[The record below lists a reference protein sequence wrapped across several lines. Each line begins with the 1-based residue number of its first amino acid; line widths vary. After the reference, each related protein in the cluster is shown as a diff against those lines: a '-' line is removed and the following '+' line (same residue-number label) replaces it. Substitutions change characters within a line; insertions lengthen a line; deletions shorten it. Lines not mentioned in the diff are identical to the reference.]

1 MVVGLMLIPYLEL
14 ARNLKISSGST
25 VFISSDISRLAFEAL
40 ENNIDFNVNE
50 FIDIIQDKIGN
61 EGTLL
66 FPVYNWD
73 FCHGI
78 PFNYNKTVGKTGL
91 LGNAALKREDFKRT
105 KNALYSFAVW
115 GKDKDYLC
123 SLDPVISL
131 GKNTVF
137 EYMHHNNAINIV
149 IDVGFNNHY
158 TICHYV
164 EQLLGVPYRY
174 NKYFKSDYIDEHRN
188 VSRKTYSMSVRY
200 LELDVQGNADALY
213 EEFLRLGA
221 AYEEKIGRHT
231 ISYIDIAKSIP
242 LIEKDILENNAAM
255 QAQFKGQFDKK
266 LSSDERM
273 YKIIK
278 DLFPI
283 NRSISGNGNRQ
294 TLNYLKE
301 NYLGELNIKEYSI
314 AENPATFDWNTPYEW
329 NIDEAYIEDE
339 NGNIIIDFKNNN
351 LHILGYSEPVD
362 ITIPFSELDE
372 HLYSLEDDID
382 AIPYVT
388 SYYKTRWGF
397 CLSHRQR
404 QQLRKNPKQ
413 LYHVV
418 IKSTLDKNGSI
429 TYGELIINGLLDDEI
444 LISTYICHPSMANDN
459 LSGAAVATE
468 IAKYIYSLPERKYTY
483 RIIFIPETI
492 GALIYLK
499 ENITHLQ
506 KYVKAGF
513 VLSCIG
519 DDGDYSCVH
528 TPYNNTYTD
537 KIVTH
542 VLKHIT
548 DEPKEYTFL
557 ERGSDERQFC
567 APNVDLPVCTLSRT
581 KFGKFKEYHTSNDNL
596 DFVTEIG
603 IGGGLNYIQQ
613 CINILENN
621 EYYKIKTIGEPQLG
635 KYGLYPTISQK
646 GSADYTRRL
655 TNIIAYLNGKNTVLN
670 IAEILNVSFN
680 EVLEIIMQ
688 LNEKNLINIV
698 GTEK

>member
-1 MVVGLMLIPYLEL
+1 MLIPYLEL

-137 EYMHHNNAINIV
+137 EYMHRNNAINV
-149 IDVGFNNHY
+149 VLDVAFSDHY

-174 NKYFKSDYIDEHRN
+174 NKYFKSDYIDEHGN

-213 EEFLRLGA
+213 DEFLKHGA

-339 NGNIIIDFKNNN
+339 NGNKIIDFKNNN
-351 LHILGYSEPVD
+351 LHILGYSESVD

-459 LSGAAVATE
+459 LSGIAVATK
-468 IAKYIYSLPERKYTY
+468 IAKYIYALPERKYTY

-548 DEPKEYTFL
+548 DEPKEYSYI

-567 APNVDLPVCTLSRT
+567 APNVNLPVCTLSRT
-581 KFGKFKEYHTSNDNL
+581 KFGKFKQYHTSNDNL
-596 DFVTEIG
+596 DFVTEKG
-603 IGGGLNYIQQ
+603 LQGGFNYIKE

-621 EYYKIKTIGEPQLG
+621 DYYKIKTIGEPQLG

-655 TNIIAYLNGKNTVLN
+655 TNIIAYLNGENSILD
-670 IAEILNVSFN
+670 IAEILNVPFN

>member
-78 PFNYNKTVGKTGL
+78 PFNYYKTVGKTGL

-115 GKDKDYLC
+115 GKDKDFLC

-131 GKNTVF
+131 GRNTVF
-137 EYMHHNNAINIV
+137 EYLHRNNAINV
-149 IDVGFNNHY
+149 VLDVAFSDHY

-174 NKYFKSDYIDEHRN
+174 NKYFKSDYIDEHGN

-301 NYLGELNIKEYSI
+301 NYLGELKIHEYSI
-314 AENPATFDWNTPYEW
+314 ADNPSTFDWNTPYEW

-339 NGNIIIDFKNNN
+339 NGNKIIDFKNNN
-351 LHILGYSEPVD
+351 LHILGYSESVD

-404 QQLRKNPKQ
+404 EELRKQPEK

-418 IKSTLDKNGSI
+418 IKSNFNKNGSI

-459 LSGAAVATE
+459 LSGIAVATK

-548 DEPKEYTFL
+548 DKPKEYSFL

-567 APNVDLPVCTLSRT
+567 APNVNLPVCTLSRT

-621 EYYKIKTIGEPQLG
+621 ECYKIKTVGEPQLG

-646 GSADYTRRL
+646 GSADYTRKL

>member
-137 EYMHHNNAINIV
+137 EYMHRNNAINV
-149 IDVGFNNHY
+149 VLDVAFSDHY

-174 NKYFKSDYIDEHRN
+174 NKYFKSDYIDEHGN

-213 EEFLRLGA
+213 DEFLKHGA

-339 NGNIIIDFKNNN
+339 NGNKIIDFKNNN
-351 LHILGYSEPVD
+351 LHILGYSESVD

-459 LSGAAVATE
+459 LSGIAVATK
-468 IAKYIYSLPERKYTY
+468 IAKYIYALPERKYTY

-548 DEPKEYTFL
+548 DEPKEYSYI

-567 APNVDLPVCTLSRT
+567 APLVNLPVCTLSRT

-621 EYYKIKTIGEPQLG
+621 ECYKIKTVGEPQLG

-655 TNIIAYLNGKNTVLN
+655 TNIIAYLNGENSILD
-670 IAEILNVSFN
+670 IAEILNVPFN

>member
-1 MVVGLMLIPYLEL
+1 MKKQDFIDNELLIKS
-14 ARNLKISSGST
+14 LKIKKGDI
-25 VFISSDISRLAFEAL
+25 VFFTSNITSIAFDAAMNKKAFDINL
-40 ENNIDFNVNE
+40 
-50 FIDIIQDKIGN
+50 IINLLIEKIGEN
-61 EGTLL
+61 GTLL

-73 FCHGI
+73 FCAGK
-78 PFNYNKTVGKTGL
+78 PFDYKNTISKTGL
-91 LGNAALKREDFKRT
+91 IGNEALKRKDFKRT

-115 GKDKDYLC
+115 GKDKDFLC

-137 EYMHHNNAINIV
+137 EYMHLNNAINV
-149 IDVGFNNHY
+149 VLDVAFSDHY

-174 NKYFKSDYIDEHRN
+174 NKYFKSDYIDEHGN

-301 NYLGELNIKEYSI
+301 KYLGELNIKEYSI

-339 NGNIIIDFKNNN
+339 NGNKIIDFKNNN
-351 LHILGYSEPVD
+351 LHILGYSESVD

-418 IKSTLDKNGSI
+418 IKSTLNKNGSI
-429 TYGELIINGLLDDEI
+429 TYGELIINGYEDDEI

-459 LSGAAVATE
+459 LSGIAVATK
-468 IAKYIYSLPERKYTY
+468 IAKYIYALPERKYTY

-548 DEPKEYTFL
+548 DEPKEYSFL

-567 APNVDLPVCTLSRT
+567 APNVNLPICTLSRT
-581 KFGKFKEYHTSNDNL
+581 KFGKFKKYHTSNDNL
-596 DFVTEIG
+596 DFVTEKG
-603 IGGGLNYIQQ
+603 LQGGFEYVKK
-613 CINILENN
+613 CIDILENN
-621 EYYKIKTIGEPQLG
+621 NIYKIKTVGEPQLG

-655 TNIIAYLNGKNTVLN
+655 TNIIAYLNGENSILD
-670 IAEILNVSFN
+670 IAEILNVPFN
-680 EVLEIIMQ
+680 EVLEIINQ
-688 LNEKNLINIV
+688 LIETNLINMAGKDI
-698 GTEK
+698 

>member
-1 MVVGLMLIPYLEL
+1 MLIPYLEL

-115 GKDKDYLC
+115 GKDKDFLC

-131 GKNTVF
+131 GRNTVF
-137 EYMHHNNAINIV
+137 EYLHRNNAINV
-149 IDVGFNNHY
+149 VLDVAFSDHY

-174 NKYFKSDYIDEHRN
+174 NKYFKSDYIDEHGN

-213 EEFLRLGA
+213 DEFLKHGA

-283 NRSISGNGNRQ
+283 TRSISGNGNRQ
-294 TLNYLKE
+294 TLKYLKE
-301 NYLGELNIKEYSI
+301 NCLGELKILEYSI
-314 AENPATFDWNTPYEW
+314 ADNPTIFDWETPYEW

-351 LHILGYSEPVD
+351 LHILGYSESVD

-404 QQLRKNPKQ
+404 EELRKQPEK

-418 IKSTLDKNGSI
+418 IKSNFNKNGSI
-429 TYGELIINGLLDDEI
+429 TYGELIINGYEDDEI

-459 LSGAAVATE
+459 LSGIAVATK
-468 IAKYIYSLPERKYTY
+468 IAKYIYALPERKYTY

-499 ENITHLQ
+499 ENINHLQ

-548 DEPKEYTFL
+548 DTPKEYSYI

-567 APNVDLPVCTLSRT
+567 APNVNLPICTLSRT

-596 DFVTEIG
+596 DFVTEKG
-603 IGGGLNYIQQ
+603 LQGGFEYVKK
-613 CINILENN
+613 CIEILENN
-621 EYYKIKTIGEPQLG
+621 NLYQIKTIGEPQLG

-655 TNIIAYLNGKNTVLN
+655 TNIIAYLNGENSILD
-670 IAEILNVSFN
+670 IAEILNVPFN

>member
-1 MVVGLMLIPYLEL
+1 MKKQDFIDNELLIKS
-14 ARNLKISSGST
+14 LKINKGDI
-25 VFISSDISRLAFEAL
+25 VFFTSNITSIAFDAAMNKKSFDINLIIDLLIEKVG
-40 ENNIDFNVNE
+40 EN
-50 FIDIIQDKIGN
+50 
-61 EGTLL
+61 GTLL

-73 FCHGI
+73 FCGGKA
-78 PFNYNKTVGKTGL
+78 FDYKNTVSKTGII
-91 LGNAALKREDFKRT
+91 GNEALKRNDFKRT

-137 EYMHHNNAINIV
+137 EYMHLNNAINV
-149 IDVGFNNHY
+149 VLDVAFSDHY
-158 TICHYV
+158 TVCHYV

-174 NKYFKSDYIDEHRN
+174 NKYFKSDYIDEHGN
-188 VSRKTYSMSVRY
+188 VSKKTYSMCVRY

-213 EEFLRLGA
+213 DEFLRQGI
-221 AYEEKIGRHT
+221 AYEEKICRHT

-242 LIEKDILENNAAM
+242 VIKKDILENNAAL
-255 QAQFKGQFDKK
+255 QAQYKGQFDKK
-266 LSSDERM
+266 LSTDERL

-283 NRSISGNGNRQ
+283 NRSLSGNGNRD

-301 NYLGELNIKEYSI
+301 NYLGELKIHEYSI
-314 AENPATFDWNTPYEW
+314 ADNPSTFDWNTPYEW

-339 NGNIIIDFKNNN
+339 NGNKIIDFKNNN
-351 LHILGYSEPVD
+351 LHILGYSKSVD
-362 ITIPFSELDE
+362 TTIPFSELDN

-382 AIPYVT
+382 AIPYTT

-397 CLSHRQR
+397 CLTHRQR
-404 QQLRKNPKQ
+404 EELRKNPDK

-418 IKSTLDKNGSI
+418 IKSSFNKNGSI
-429 TYGELIINGLLDDEI
+429 TYGELIINGYDDEEV

-459 LSGAAVATE
+459 LSGIAVAVE
-468 IAKYIYSLPERKYTY
+468 LAKYIYSLPERKYTY

-506 KYVKAGF
+506 KHVKAGF

-519 DDGDYSCVH
+519 DEGDYSCVH
-528 TPYNNTYTD
+528 SPYNNTYTD
-537 KIVTH
+537 KIVSH

-548 DEPKEYTFL
+548 NDPKEYTFL

-567 APNVDLPVCTLSRT
+567 APNVDLPICTLSRT
-581 KFGKFKEYHTSNDNL
+581 KFGKFREYHTSNDNL
-596 DFVTEIG
+596 DFVTPKG
-603 IGGGLNYIQQ
+603 LQGGFEYAKK
-613 CINILENN
+613 CIEILENN
-621 EYYKIKTIGEPQLG
+621 NCYKIKTIGEPQLG

-646 GSADYTRRL
+646 GSADYTRKL
-655 TNIIAYLNGKNTVLN
+655 TNIIAYLNGKNTLLD

-680 EVLEIIMQ
+680 EILEIINQ
-688 LNEKNLINIV
+688 LIEINLINMAGKDI
-698 GTEK
+698 

>member
-1 MVVGLMLIPYLEL
+1 MKKQDFIDNELLIKS
-14 ARNLKISSGST
+14 LKIKKGDI
-25 VFISSDISRLAFEAL
+25 VFFTSNITSIAFDAAMNKKAFDINLIIDLLIEKVG
-40 ENNIDFNVNE
+40 EN
-50 FIDIIQDKIGN
+50 
-61 EGTLL
+61 GTLL

-73 FCHGI
+73 FCAGK
-78 PFNYNKTVGKTGL
+78 PFDYKNTISKTGL
-91 LGNAALKREDFKRT
+91 IGNEALKRKDFKRT

-115 GKDKDYLC
+115 GKDKDFLC

-131 GKNTVF
+131 GRNTVF
-137 EYMHHNNAINIV
+137 EYLHRNNAINV
-149 IDVGFNNHY
+149 VLDVAFSDHY

-174 NKYFKSDYIDEHRN
+174 NKYFKSDYIDEHGN

-283 NRSISGNGNRQ
+283 TRSISGNGNRQ
-294 TLNYLKE
+294 TLKYLKE
-301 NYLGELNIKEYSI
+301 NCLGELKILEYSI
-314 AENPATFDWNTPYEW
+314 ADNPATFDWNTPYEW

-351 LHILGYSEPVD
+351 LHILGYSESVD

-397 CLSHRQR
+397 CLSHRKR
-404 QQLRKNPKQ
+404 EELRKNPDK

-418 IKSTLDKNGSI
+418 IKSTHNKNGSI

-459 LSGAAVATE
+459 LSGIAVATK
-468 IAKYIYSLPERKYTY
+468 IAKYIYALPERKYTY

-548 DEPKEYTFL
+548 DTPKEYSYI

-567 APNVDLPVCTLSRT
+567 APNVNLPICTLSRT

-596 DFVTEIG
+596 DFVTEKG
-603 IGGGLNYIQQ
+603 LQGGFEYVKK
-613 CINILENN
+613 CIEILENN
-621 EYYKIKTIGEPQLG
+621 NLYQIKTIGEPQLG

-646 GSADYTRRL
+646 GSADYTRKL

>member
-1 MVVGLMLIPYLEL
+1 MLIPYLEL

-137 EYMHHNNAINIV
+137 EYMHRNNAINV
-149 IDVGFNNHY
+149 VLDVAFSDHY

-174 NKYFKSDYIDEHRN
+174 NKYFKSDYIDEHGN

-213 EEFLRLGA
+213 DEFLKHGA

-339 NGNIIIDFKNNN
+339 NGNKIIDFKNNN
-351 LHILGYSEPVD
+351 LHILGYSESVD

-459 LSGAAVATE
+459 LSGIAVATK
-468 IAKYIYSLPERKYTY
+468 IAKYIYALPERKYTY

-548 DEPKEYTFL
+548 DEPKEYSYI

-567 APNVDLPVCTLSRT
+567 APLVNLPVCTLSRT

-603 IGGGLNYIQQ
+603 LGGGLNYIQQ

-621 EYYKIKTIGEPQLG
+621 ECYKIKTVGEPQLG

-655 TNIIAYLNGKNTVLN
+655 TNIIAYLNGENSILD
-670 IAEILNVSFN
+670 IAEILNVPFN

>member
-1 MVVGLMLIPYLEL
+1 MKKQDFIDNELLIKS
-14 ARNLKISSGST
+14 LKIKKGDI
-25 VFISSDISRLAFEAL
+25 VFFTSNITSIAFDAAMNKKAFDINL
-40 ENNIDFNVNE
+40 
-50 FIDIIQDKIGN
+50 IINLLIEKIGEN
-61 EGTLL
+61 GTLL

-73 FCHGI
+73 FCAGK
-78 PFNYNKTVGKTGL
+78 PFDYKNTISKTGL
-91 LGNAALKREDFKRT
+91 IGNEALKRKDFKRT

-115 GKDKDYLC
+115 GKDKDFLC

-131 GKNTVF
+131 GRNTVF
-137 EYMHHNNAINIV
+137 EYLHRNNAINV
-149 IDVGFNNHY
+149 VLDVAFSDHY

-174 NKYFKSDYIDEHRN
+174 NKYFKSDYIDEHGN

-283 NRSISGNGNRQ
+283 TRSISGEGNRQ

-339 NGNIIIDFKNNN
+339 NGNKIIDFKNNN
-351 LHILGYSEPVD
+351 LHILGYSESVD

-404 QQLRKNPKQ
+404 QQLRKNPNQ

-418 IKSTLDKNGSI
+418 IKSNFNKNGSI

-468 IAKYIYSLPERKYTY
+468 IAKYIYSLLERKYTY

-499 ENITHLQ
+499 ENINHLQ

-528 TPYNNTYTD
+528 SPYNNTYTD

-548 DEPKEYTFL
+548 E
-557 ERGSDERQFC
+557 
-567 APNVDLPVCTLSRT
+567 
-581 KFGKFKEYHTSNDNL
+581 
-596 DFVTEIG
+596 
-603 IGGGLNYIQQ
+603 
-613 CINILENN
+613 
-621 EYYKIKTIGEPQLG
+621 
-635 KYGLYPTISQK
+635 
-646 GSADYTRRL
+646 
-655 TNIIAYLNGKNTVLN
+655 
-670 IAEILNVSFN
+670 
-680 EVLEIIMQ
+680 
-688 LNEKNLINIV
+688 
-698 GTEK
+698 

>member
-1 MVVGLMLIPYLEL
+1 MKKQDFIDNELLIKS
-14 ARNLKISSGST
+14 LKIKKGDI
-25 VFISSDISRLAFEAL
+25 VFFTSNITSIAFDAAMNKKAFDINL
-40 ENNIDFNVNE
+40 
-50 FIDIIQDKIGN
+50 IINLLIEKIGEN
-61 EGTLL
+61 GTLL

-73 FCHGI
+73 FCAGK
-78 PFNYNKTVGKTGL
+78 PFDYKNTISKTGL
-91 LGNAALKREDFKRT
+91 IGNEALKRKDFKRT

-115 GKDKDYLC
+115 GKDKDFLC

-131 GKNTVF
+131 GRNTVF
-137 EYMHHNNAINIV
+137 EYLHRNNAINV
-149 IDVGFNNHY
+149 VLDVAFSDHY

-174 NKYFKSDYIDEHRN
+174 NKYFKSDYIDEHGN

-213 EEFLRLGA
+213 EEFLKHGA

-283 NRSISGNGNRQ
+283 TRSISGEGNRQ

-339 NGNIIIDFKNNN
+339 NGNKIIDFKNNN
-351 LHILGYSEPVD
+351 LHILGYSESVD

-404 QQLRKNPKQ
+404 QQLRKNPNQ

-418 IKSTLDKNGSI
+418 IKSNFNKNGSI

-468 IAKYIYSLPERKYTY
+468 IAKYIYSLLERKYTY

-499 ENITHLQ
+499 ENINHLQ

-528 TPYNNTYTD
+528 SPYNNTYTD

-548 DEPKEYTFL
+548 DK
-557 ERGSDERQFC
+557 
-567 APNVDLPVCTLSRT
+567 PNLVNLPVCTLSRT

-621 EYYKIKTIGEPQLG
+621 ECYKIKTVGEPQLG

-646 GSADYTRRL
+646 GSADYTRKL

>member
-1 MVVGLMLIPYLEL
+1 MKKQDFIDNELLIKS
-14 ARNLKISSGST
+14 LKINKGDI
-25 VFISSDISRLAFEAL
+25 VFFTSNITSIAFDAAMNKKSFDINL
-40 ENNIDFNVNE
+40 
-50 FIDIIQDKIGN
+50 IINLLIEKIGEN
-61 EGTLL
+61 GTLL

-73 FCHGI
+73 FCAGK
-78 PFNYNKTVGKTGL
+78 PFDYKNTISKTGL
-91 LGNAALKREDFKRT
+91 IGNEALKRKDFKRT

-115 GKDKDYLC
+115 GKDKDFLC

-131 GKNTVF
+131 GRNTVF
-137 EYMHHNNAINIV
+137 EYLHRNNAINV
-149 IDVGFNNHY
+149 VLDVAFSDHY

-174 NKYFKSDYIDEHRN
+174 NKYFKSDYIDEHGN

-294 TLNYLKE
+294 TLKYLKE
-301 NYLGELNIKEYSI
+301 NCLGELKILEYSI

-362 ITIPFSELDE
+362 ITIPFSELDN

-404 QQLRKNPKQ
+404 EELRKQPEK

-418 IKSTLDKNGSI
+418 IKSNFNKNGSI
-429 TYGELIINGLLDDEI
+429 TYGELIINGYEDDEI

-459 LSGAAVATE
+459 LSGIAVATK
-468 IAKYIYSLPERKYTY
+468 IAKYIYALPERKYTY

-548 DEPKEYTFL
+548 DDPKEYSFL

-567 APNVDLPVCTLSRT
+567 APNVNLPICTLSRT
-581 KFGKFKEYHTSNDNL
+581 KFGKFKEYHTSNDTL
-596 DFVTEIG
+596 DFVTEKG
-603 IGGGLNYIQQ
+603 LQGGFEYVKK
-613 CINILENN
+613 CIEILENN
-621 EYYKIKTIGEPQLG
+621 NLYQIKTIGEPQLG

-646 GSADYTRRL
+646 GSADYTRKL

>member
-1 MVVGLMLIPYLEL
+1 MLIPYLEL

-137 EYMHHNNAINIV
+137 EYMHRNNAINV
-149 IDVGFNNHY
+149 VLDVAFSDHY

-174 NKYFKSDYIDEHRN
+174 NKYFKSDYIDEHGN

-213 EEFLRLGA
+213 DEFLKHGA

-339 NGNIIIDFKNNN
+339 NGNKIIDFKNNN
-351 LHILGYSEPVD
+351 LHILGYSESVD

-459 LSGAAVATE
+459 LSGIAVATK
-468 IAKYIYSLPERKYTY
+468 IAKYIYALPERKYTY

-548 DEPKEYTFL
+548 DEPKEYSYI

-567 APNVDLPVCTLSRT
+567 APLVNLPVCTLSRT

-621 EYYKIKTIGEPQLG
+621 ECYKIKTVGEPQLG

-655 TNIIAYLNGKNTVLN
+655 TNIIAYLNGENSILD
-670 IAEILNVSFN
+670 IAEILNVPFN

>member
-115 GKDKDYLC
+115 GKDKDFLC

-131 GKNTVF
+131 GRNTVF
-137 EYMHHNNAINIV
+137 EYLHRNNAINV
-149 IDVGFNNHY
+149 VLDVAFSDHY

-174 NKYFKSDYIDEHRN
+174 NKYFKSDYIDEHGN

-213 EEFLRLGA
+213 DEFLKHGA

-283 NRSISGNGNRQ
+283 TRSISGNGNRQ
-294 TLNYLKE
+294 TLKYLKE
-301 NYLGELNIKEYSI
+301 NCLGELKILEYSI
-314 AENPATFDWNTPYEW
+314 ADNPTIFDWETPYEW

-351 LHILGYSEPVD
+351 LHILGYSESVD

-404 QQLRKNPKQ
+404 EELRKQPEK

-418 IKSTLDKNGSI
+418 IKSNFNKNGSI
-429 TYGELIINGLLDDEI
+429 TYGELIINGYEDDEI

-459 LSGAAVATE
+459 LSGIAVATK
-468 IAKYIYSLPERKYTY
+468 IAKYIYALPERKYTY

-499 ENITHLQ
+499 ENINHLQ

-548 DEPKEYTFL
+548 DTPKEYSYI

-567 APNVDLPVCTLSRT
+567 APNVNLPICTLSRT

-596 DFVTEIG
+596 DFVTEKG
-603 IGGGLNYIQQ
+603 LQGGFEYVKK
-613 CINILENN
+613 CIEILENN
-621 EYYKIKTIGEPQLG
+621 NLYQIKTIGEPQLG

-655 TNIIAYLNGKNTVLN
+655 TNIIAYLNGENSILD
-670 IAEILNVSFN
+670 IAEILNVPFN

>member
-1 MVVGLMLIPYLEL
+1 MNKQDFIDNELLIKS
-14 ARNLKISSGST
+14 LKIKKGDI
-25 VFISSDISRLAFEAL
+25 VFFTSNITSIAFDAAMNKKAFDINL
-40 ENNIDFNVNE
+40 
-50 FIDIIQDKIGN
+50 IINLLIEKIGEN
-61 EGTLL
+61 GTLL

-73 FCHGI
+73 FCAGK
-78 PFNYNKTVGKTGL
+78 PFDYKNTISKTGL
-91 LGNAALKREDFKRT
+91 IGNEALKRKDFKRT

-115 GKDKDYLC
+115 GKDKDFLC

-131 GKNTVF
+131 GRNTVF
-137 EYMHHNNAINIV
+137 EYLHRNNAINV
-149 IDVGFNNHY
+149 VLDVAFSDHY

-174 NKYFKSDYIDEHRN
+174 NKYFKSDYIDEHGN

-213 EEFLRLGA
+213 EEFLKHGA

-283 NRSISGNGNRQ
+283 TRSISGEGNRQ

-339 NGNIIIDFKNNN
+339 NGNKIIDFKNNN
-351 LHILGYSEPVD
+351 LHILGYSESVD

-418 IKSTLDKNGSI
+418 IKSNFNKNGSI

-468 IAKYIYSLPERKYTY
+468 IAKYIYSLLERKYTY

-499 ENITHLQ
+499 ENINHLQ

-548 DEPKEYTFL
+548 DKPKEYSFL

-567 APNVDLPVCTLSRT
+567 APLVNLPVCTLSRT
-581 KFGKFKEYHTSNDNL
+581 KFGKFKEYHTSN
-596 DFVTEIG
+596 
-603 IGGGLNYIQQ
+603 
-613 CINILENN
+613 
-621 EYYKIKTIGEPQLG
+621 G

-646 GSADYTRRL
+646 GSADYTRKL

-670 IAEILNVSFN
+670 IAEILNVPFN